1 MLVHSFSRENEWSG
15 DYQQFLALFEVAGKV
30 DAVVFAKTVNGV
42 KLYFRWVIGDK
53 RYLHK

>member
-1 MLVHSFSRENEWSG
+1 MLVHSFSRENEWFG